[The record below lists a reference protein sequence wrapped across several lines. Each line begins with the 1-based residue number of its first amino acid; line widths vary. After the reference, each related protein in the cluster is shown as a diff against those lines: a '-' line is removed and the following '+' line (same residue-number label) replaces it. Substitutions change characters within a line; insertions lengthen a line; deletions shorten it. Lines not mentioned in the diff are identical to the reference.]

1 MVRHLVKHVVK
12 LGHRR
17 DFLAAA
23 KALNDAA
30 PRLGLPTY
38 RFWSSQFGQFGVI
51 YGEADYASANDH
63 LERLGAA
70 AKDEAW
76 AKVFRDFTSH
86 LVDGLSEDTLVTEE
100 DLGSAG

>member
-1 MVRHLVKHVVK
+1 MVRHLIKHVVK

-23 KALNDAA
+23 KALNAESE
-30 PRLGLPTY
+30 RLGLPRY
-38 RFWSSQFGQFGVI
+38 RFWSAQFGTFGVI

-63 LERLGAA
+63 LDRLGAA
-70 AKDEAW
+70 SKDEAW
-76 AKVFRDFTSH
+76 AKLFREFTSH

-100 DLGSAG
+100 DLG